1 MTWYCSQIK
10 LHFVHLMISWLKIDF
25 YINMNTIT
33 YLIKFSN
40 SLKISNKYKFYSL
53 WFDPTRAQTY
63 DLPYLRRASNHYTTD
78 AVFMDGCE
86 QTDVWMNER
95 YRIIY
100 IGILRYIQMYLPC
113 TLKEYQFRKI
123 KCPFIQ
129 CL

>member
-1 MTWYCSQIK
+1 MPKYCSA
-10 LHFVHLMISWLKIDF
+10 F
-25 YINMNTIT
+25 
-33 YLIKFSN
+33 
-40 SLKISNKYKFYSL
+40 KISNKYKFYSL

-63 DLPYLRRASNHYTTD
+63 NLPYLRRASNHYTTD

-100 IGILRYIQMYLPC
+100 IGILRDIQMYLPC